1 MRVRLKLDYAV
12 PPLTQ
17 GISAAARKKL
27 DAATRRIKP
36 GLGNTLFS
44 MFCITP
50 EESQA
55 IWALAGLS
63 VPQYESRTEYVEVE
77 IPDPPTNLHAVKVA
91 LQGLDGEPLK
101 HKTGILQAD
110 NTVIEQ
116 DEPIEFK
123 LTFNPDAKY
132 SEPPKCNK
140 QKKTKAAKKR
150 RPNPA

>member
-12 PPLTQ
+12 PLLAQ
-17 GISAAARKKL
+17 GISAEARQKL
-27 DAATRRIKP
+27 DKATQVIKP

-50 EESQA
+50 EESKA

-63 VPQYESRTEYVEVE
+63 VPQYAAKTEYVEVE
-77 IPDPPTNLHAVKVA
+77 IPDPPTNLHAVAVT

-116 DEPIEFK
+116 DEPLEFN
-123 LTFNPDAKY
+123 LTFNPNAKY
-132 SEPPKCNK
+132 TKPPKCNK
-140 QKKTKAAKKR
+140 QKKAKTPKKR
-150 RPNPA
+150 NHTS

>member
-12 PPLTQ
+12 PLLAQ
-17 GISAAARKKL
+17 GISAEAQAKLAAAQKV
-27 DAATRRIKP
+27 IKP
-36 GLGNTLFS
+36 DLGNTLFS

-50 EESQA
+50 EESKA

-63 VPQYESRTEYVEVE
+63 VPQYGPKTEYVEVE
-77 IPDPPTNLHAVKVA
+77 IPDPPTNLHAVTVT

-116 DEPIEFK
+116 DEPVELK
-123 LTFNPDAKY
+123 VTFNPNARYTK
-132 SEPPKCNK
+132 PPTCNK
-140 QKKTKAAKKR
+140 KKKAKTPR
-150 RPNPA
+150 RRNRTS